1 MQIKRSL
8 KPRTRHVHS
17 VTLED
22 ATWAAVVD
30 YAIEHNLNPGDVVE
44 AALRK
49 HLSLKSGGGDF
60 G

>member
-17 VTLED
+17 ITIED
-22 ATWAAVVD
+22 EVWAAIVD
-30 YAIEHNLNPGDVVE
+30 YAIEHNLNPGDVVDS
-44 AALRK
+44 AVRK
-49 HLSLKSGGGDF
+49 HLNLKAGGDF